1 MTKLDLI
8 ETGETIVKK
17 AIKLGADQ
25 SEALIISG
33 NQLSIQIEESSIVKA
48 NDLSISGIG
57 LRVLKD
63 KAIGIADSSQITP
76 AILDAMAT
84 DAVTLAKASSPNPD
98 NIGFAEKTSSYPI
111 VEGIYNKDLAN
122 LGSDKL
128 VDLAIA
134 ALNAALEK
142 DEKLNIS
149 GRFSLTVTNHAIV
162 NSNGVLADTKGTGI
176 NIYLSSKI
184 EKDEDVGVGQEFAVG
199 RKLADI
205 DAEKVGASVADKA
218 FKLLGGKK
226 IDSNDYPFLLDERAV
241 RTTVRAILGQGISA
255 WNITQGTAYFSDMLG
270 EDIAAQKL
278 TVYDNPLQAEG
289 FGARSFDDEGTPCQ
303 TLKLVENGTLLTYL
317 SDVYTSNKLD
327 IPNTG
332 SADKQGYGGNPRP
345 ALKLIQVDGGD
356 ATKEELFAELGTGIY
371 MESPLFYISGTNI
384 SQQVD
389 IGYYVEKGEIQYPV
403 KNTMLGTTVY
413 DVLKNIKLIGKDV
426 LVEGGLK
433 SPMILFGPT
442 KFSSGR

>member
-332 SADKQGYGGNPRP
+332 SADKQGYGGNP
-345 ALKLIQVDGGD
+345 
-356 ATKEELFAELGTGIY
+356 
-371 MESPLFYISGTNI
+371 
-384 SQQVD
+384 
-389 IGYYVEKGEIQYPV
+389 
-403 KNTMLGTTVY
+403 
-413 DVLKNIKLIGKDV
+413 
-426 LVEGGLK
+426 
-433 SPMILFGPT
+433 
-442 KFSSGR
+442 